1 MSPVK
6 KWLRREVLIWT
17 PLDGTAR
24 TSYILVVT
32 GKMRPLTLLV
42 VLLTALPQAW
52 GKPRPK
58 PSAPKSNV
66 TTPAKVALGKLLF
79 FDKRMSLDGTV
90 SCATCHDPRKGWTD
104 QRPTTIGVRQQLGR
118 RNTPTILNAAYHE
131 TQFWDGRALT
141 MEEQAKDPISNPK
154 EMGLSHAEATARIAE
169 IKGYE
174 RHFLAAF
181 GDTNITI
188 ELIVQALGSFQR
200 TILTNDSPYDRY
212 LAGARTALTKDATRG
227 LAIFNGKGSC
237 ASCHT
242 GPDLTDGRFHNVGAG
257 MQRRVQ
263 DLGRY
268 EVTKKDADKGAFRTP
283 PLRNL
288 SDTFPYMHDGSLATL
303 EQVIEFFDKGGHPNP
318 WLNSEIKPLSLS
330 VEEKR
335 DLLSFLAALNGDKV
349 LISEPK
355 RLPQ

>member
-1 MSPVK
+1 MT
-6 KWLRREVLIWT
+6 E
-17 PLDGTAR
+17 
-24 TSYILVVT
+24 
-32 GKMRPLTLLV
+32 
-42 VLLTALPQAW
+42 
-52 GKPRPK
+52 
-58 PSAPKSNV
+58 
-66 TTPAKVALGKLLF
+66 AKVALGKLLF

-90 SCATCHDPRKGWTD
+90 SCATCHDPKKGWTD

-154 EMGLSHAEATARIAE
+154 EMGLTHPQATARIAA
-169 IKGYE
+169 IRGYE
-174 RHFLAAF
+174 RHFKSAF
-181 GDTNITI
+181 GDRTITI
-188 ELIVQALGSFQR
+188 ERIVQAMGSFQR
-200 TILTNDSPYDRY
+200 TILTGNSPYDRY
-212 LAGARTALTKDATRG
+212 MAGERGALKTDALRG
-227 LAIFNGKGSC
+227 MTIFNGKGNC
-237 ASCHT
+237 AACHS
-242 GPDLTDGRFHNVGAG
+242 GPDMTDGRFHNVGAG

-268 EVTKKDADKGAFRTP
+268 EVTKQDADKGAFRTP
-283 PLRNL
+283 ALRNL

-318 WLNSEIKPLSLS
+318 WLTPEIKPLGLS

-335 DLLSFLAALNGDKV
+335 DLVSFLATLNGDKV
-349 LISEPK
+349 LIAEPK